1 MAFSIL
7 LIVTLIV
14 VVYSKVSS
22 GSLALLLQR
31 QNLLE
36 HVNLSG
42 ASKITFQKPMTLSDT
57 KEVKNI
63 TFPKTKIRDLTDS
76 AMFKD
81 QGIKLKWISLRVN
94 RSVHPYSKLSMHCNC
109 YNHKSCNHYRPMTN
123 HRMHQLFTLRKC
135 YHWLRALLFM
145 SLCNVIRFHAYI
157 L

>member
-1 MAFSIL
+1 MALSIL

-22 GSLALLLQR
+22 GSLSLLLQR

-36 HVNLSG
+36 HVSLSG
-42 ASKITFQKPMTLSDT
+42 ASKITFQEPMTLSDT

-63 TFPKTKIRDLTDS
+63 TFPKTKITDLTDS

-94 RSVHPYSKLSMHCNC
+94 RSVHSYSKLSMYCNC
-109 YNHKSCNHYRPMTN
+109 YDHKSYNRYGPKKNTGCTSSLHYINATIG
-123 HRMHQLFTLRKC
+123 
-135 YHWLRALLFM
+135 YG
-145 SLCNVIRFHAYI
+145 RFYS
-157 L
+157 